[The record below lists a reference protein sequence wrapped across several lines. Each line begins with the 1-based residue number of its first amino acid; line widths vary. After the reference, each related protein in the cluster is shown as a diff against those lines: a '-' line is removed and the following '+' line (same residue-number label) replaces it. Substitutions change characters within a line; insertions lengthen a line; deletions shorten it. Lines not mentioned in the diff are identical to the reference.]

1 MTRNVVDVL
10 VCARRFVMSFRA
22 RNVDVVGTRS
32 RTDVVDAIV
41 SDVVVVDSIG
51 LVAIDTT
58 MYR

>member
-1 MTRNVVDVL
+1 MTRNVVDVH

-41 SDVVVVDSIG
+41 SDVVVVDSI
-51 LVAIDTT
+51 
-58 MYR
+58 